1 MEEDIRKNWSMSRLR
16 RMDNNVVYDV
26 MSGRRQSALQS
37 LAIRYRRFSNI
48 ALVMI
53 AWSVYMYFN
62 PVMPE
67 RWRFITSISLGVY
80 FLTVSIM
87 DYWLY
92 RGILS
97 IDLAEMDMRTVML
110 KAAFYRKRHLQFVAI
125 LLPMALGLVGLLIWQ
140 FTDNRIAL
148 IGVIFGLLIGLAIGS
163 RQLMKFLA
171 DYRTLTKDLKE

>member
-16 RMDNNVVYDV
+16 RLDNNVVYDV

-53 AWSVYMYFN
+53 AWSIYMYFN

-87 DYWLY
+87 DFWLF

-97 IDLAEMDMRTVML
+97 IVLAEMDMRTVML
-110 KAAFYRKRHLQFVAI
+110 KAAFYRK
-125 LLPMALGLVGLLIWQ
+125 
-140 FTDNRIAL
+140 
-148 IGVIFGLLIGLAIGS
+148 
-163 RQLMKFLA
+163 
-171 DYRTLTKDLKE
+171 